1 MVVLGLAVAAFVT
14 ACGGDGNGEPAAE
27 NQTVALTLTGESC
40 TYAGPESTAAGSML
54 IDVENQSG
62 VPAAFEVVLVGE
74 GSSSVVQREEVVARW
89 SSSLSVDL
97 EPGTYEFRCSTG
109 PPSQGTHVA
118 ATLEVTAG

>member
-1 MVVLGLAVAAFVT
+1 MTVAVFVA

-27 NQTVALTLTGESC
+27 NETIALMLTERSC
-40 TYAGPESTAAGSML
+40 RYAGPESAGAGSLL

-62 VPAAFEVVLVGE
+62 VPASFEVVRVGE

-89 SSSLSVDL
+89 SSSFSVDL

-109 PPSQGTHVA
+109 PPRRATHMAARLEVA
-118 ATLEVTAG
+118 AG